1 MPRLRRGGATCTLV
15 CLTLGPDLWPVTST
29 YFRGRGQ
36 RSLWQ
41 EWEGGSP
48 RLPGLLGPQ
57 GQKGQVGLPGA
68 TCQHIYWAF
77 SVGWCEGLHSADTCQ
92 AVSFDTELVNLDGTF
107 SLRQAA
113 FSAPVLRRVPP
124 EPQHVHLELQGDVPA
139 YHVQP
144 ASAAPCRSRAC
155 WPPGT
160 PSGCACS
167 SGIMTVPSAVSTAT
181 STSPS
186 VATWSSQPQSSSSH
200 GEAPCHTS
208 TGWHSLPITPLSR
221 GLCQQCLSTNCAQWL
236 HL

>member
-1 MPRLRRGGATCTLV
+1 MPCVRGSPALQMPRLRRGGATCTLV
-15 CLTLGPDLWPVTST
+15 CLTLGPELWPVTST

-144 ASAAPCRSRAC
+144 A
-155 WPPGT
+155 GH
-160 PSGCACS
+160 GCAVHTAQRAQHHADPEPA
-167 SGIMTVPSAVSTAT
+167 GRRGPRLGAHVPAGS
-181 STSPS
+181 
-186 VATWSSQPQSSSSH
+186 
-200 GEAPCHTS
+200 
-208 TGWHSLPITPLSR
+208 
-221 GLCQQCLSTNCAQWL
+221 
-236 HL
+236 